1 MPDVRESWRTERINA
16 AVYDAGVEREQV
28 ARVLGRLMW
37 GTDTRR
43 LFDAITA
50 LGDLP
55 DGTAVL
61 DIPCGGGLA
70 FRGLRP
76 GQRLRYVA
84 ADISPYM
91 LERAKARADRSGVDG
106 IELTEADVFS
116 LPFDDV
122 TFDLCVSFNGLHCLP
137 EQRPALAEIAR
148 VLKPGGELRGTAVVH
163 GEGARHDAII
173 RLFRRISAFGETTTP
188 DRLHALLGDAG
199 FENVQLDLSGALA
212 HFQARKPP
220 TTSGEAAP
228 G

>member
-16 AVYDAGVEREQV
+16 ALYDAGVERERV
-28 ARVLGRLMW
+28 ARLMGRLMW

-43 LFDAITA
+43 LFDAIA
-50 LGDLP
+50 SLGDLP
-55 DGTAVL
+55 DGSAVL

-91 LERAKARADRSGVDG
+91 LERARPRAEASGVEG
-106 IELTEADVFS
+106 IELTEADAFS
-116 LPFDDV
+116 LPFDDG

-148 VLKPGGELRGTAVVH
+148 VIKPGGELRGTAVVH

-173 RLFRRISAFGETTTP
+173 RLFRRMSAFGETTTP
-188 DRLHALLGDAG
+188 DRLHALLGEQGLEAV
-199 FENVQLDLSGALA
+199 EVDLSGALA
-212 HFQARKPP
+212 HFRARKPQP
-220 TTSGEAAP
+220 L
-228 G
+228 